1 MDHRGVEG
9 WSEAGQLGHQEIVV
23 VPGLLQGGHDETRLA
38 GQRGQCPPLGREK
51 GADQLPGVLAV
62 GDLADPAL
70 SDAGQD
76 EGGGVGVGDLADPVG
91 DECQGVVLL
100 GAGEQQRRQ
109 LLGDGHPLLAIAGL
123 SVQAGVLHGHARVR
137 TASASER
144 VKPPGLSHK

>member
-1 MDHRGVEG
+1 M
-9 WSEAGQLGHQEIVV
+9 
-23 VPGLLQGGHDETRLA
+23 PGLLQGGHDETRLA
-38 GQRGQCPPLGREK
+38 GQRGQCPPLGWEE

-123 SVQAGVLHGHARVR
+123 AVQAGVLHGHRGGLRQSQDGVGVGTCEA
-137 TASASER
+137 
-144 VKPPGLSHK
+144 PGLVAQVEMPVDLAVQTQRG